1 MIKNSIGIIAGL
13 LLALALT
20 GLLGQRL
27 VDGASAQ
34 FADRLAERTA
44 IMRARAL
51 AALVEAALAPAPAPS
66 MADEFGD
73 PGASMADEFGDPTA
87 AASTSTPDLPALVRA
102 WLAARPECE
111 RARVLQ
117 LSGAQV
123 LASTASEDTEGERLA
138 REQKPFFDLA
148 KELQAGIDTNRDE
161 GVFRKRELAVEA
173 TGAALVVT
181 VPYQVEGA
189 IKGVVA
195 VTVHTEAPTR
205 ATPSLWS
212 PLPLAA
218 VLALAALLLW
228 LPGLRGRGRIQAAVL
243 ALALLGLDAYVNFE
257 ALVQMQAG
265 RRQVEVAMYDQYKA
279 VVATTVQCAEA
290 IQLPFSVPDKAIW
303 DCDGYRRPS
312 NFYAP
317 DGTLNEAAIQAD
329 EAAIAGPLG
338 RSLWMASALG
348 LALFLVCALGLV
360 AHVGRTLYQHR
371 SAYGYVA
378 PAMVGMLVLVFFPFL
393 YGLALSFT
401 GQTLY
406 NTDKPL
412 TDIWVGFDNYATIL
426 ADWDVIKHTAEG
438 WAINYQNFY
447 WTAFITICWTVC
459 NVAIGVTVG
468 LGLALCLN
476 TKNFGVLRLGSRRLD
491 IKPLYRGILVLP
503 WALPT
508 YVTAL
513 IWKGL
518 FHKQFGPINQ
528 ILQIFGVSPIS
539 WFDSVFSSF
548 ITGITVNGWL
558 SFPFMM
564 LISLGGL
571 QSISADMYEAARLDG
586 ASRFQQF
593 RYITLPSLKP
603 TLIPAII
610 ISVVWT
616 FNLFNV
622 IYLVSAG
629 EPGGA
634 NEILVT
640 QAYKIAFEKYQ
651 YGYAAAYATV
661 IFIILLTYGIFQNK
675 MSKATEDIRA

>member
-1 MIKNSIGIIAGL
+1 
-13 LLALALT
+13 
-20 GLLGQRL
+20 
-27 VDGASAQ
+27 
-34 FADRLAERTA
+34 
-44 IMRARAL
+44 
-51 AALVEAALAPAPAPS
+51 
-66 MADEFGD
+66 
-73 PGASMADEFGDPTA
+73 
-87 AASTSTPDLPALVRA
+87 
-102 WLAARPECE
+102 
-111 RARVLQ
+111 
-117 LSGAQV
+117 
-123 LASTASEDTEGERLA
+123 
-138 REQKPFFDLA
+138 
-148 KELQAGIDTNRDE
+148 
-161 GVFRKRELAVEA
+161 
-173 TGAALVVT
+173 
-181 VPYQVEGA
+181 
-189 IKGVVA
+189 
-195 VTVHTEAPTR
+195 
-205 ATPSLWS
+205 
-212 PLPLAA
+212 
-218 VLALAALLLW
+218 
-228 LPGLRGRGRIQAAVL
+228 
-243 ALALLGLDAYVNFE
+243 
-257 ALVQMQAG
+257 
-265 RRQVEVAMYDQYKA
+265 
-279 VVATTVQCAEA
+279 
-290 IQLPFSVPDKAIW
+290 
-303 DCDGYRRPS
+303 
-312 NFYAP
+312 
-317 DGTLNEAAIQAD
+317 
-329 EAAIAGPLG
+329 
-338 RSLWMASALG
+338 
-348 LALFLVCALGLV
+348 
-360 AHVGRTLYQHR
+360 
-371 SAYGYVA
+371 
-378 PAMVGMLVLVFFPFL
+378 MLVLVFFPFL
-393 YGLALSFT
+393 YGLSLSFT

-406 NTDKPL
+406 NTDKAL

-426 ADWDVIKHTAEG
+426 ADWDVIKQTVDG
-438 WAINYQNFY
+438 WTINYQNFY

-476 TKNFGVLRLGSRRLD
+476 AKGFGELRLFGRRID

-528 ILQIFGVSPIS
+528 ILQIFGVAPIS
-539 WFDSVFSSF
+539 WFDSVFTSF